1 MPSLT
6 LSQCALTMSDLQI
19 VTGISILVS
28 GYAQLT
34 CGLSAYHWQVVVYL
48 AWFSSLTHLSCLSV
62 LRSYLYKRPGQRL
75 WRWIAM
81 AVIIVM
87 LVTAIVP
94 TGNFNWFGDATD
106 LQQLQPPPSSY
117 AICFY
122 GLSVPTSS
130 EAYPSMVISTLLL
143 VLGFLNRVVRL
154 HKRLSIDLALYLR
167 SCLSDFVRK
176 HLRRIY
182 AWCDVQT
189 TPRSLSRLL
198 VYRPLL
204 TIFLVFRV
212 SLDLWSSM
220 FLEVCAVSH
229 LQQLDPTRD
238 CRS

>member
-1 MPSLT
+1 
-6 LSQCALTMSDLQI
+6 
-19 VTGISILVS
+19 
-28 GYAQLT
+28 LT

-62 LRSYLYKRPGQRL
+62 LRSYLYKKPGQRL

-94 TGNFNWFGDATD
+94 TGNFNWFESSDATEQ
-106 LQQLQPPPSSY
+106 QQLQPPPGSY
-117 AICFY
+117 AICLY
-122 GLSVPTSS
+122 RHPVLKNS
-130 EAYPSMVISTLLL
+130 ENYPSMVISTLLL
-143 VLGFLNRVVRL
+143 ILGFLNRIVRL

-167 SCLSDFVRK
+167 SRLSEFIRK
-176 HLRRIY
+176 YLRRIY

-204 TIFLVFRV
+204 TIFLVFRL

-238 CRS
+238 CRP

>member
-1 MPSLT
+1 
-6 LSQCALTMSDLQI
+6 MSDLQI
-19 VTGISILVS
+19 VTGVSILVS

-62 LRSYLYKRPGQRL
+62 LRSYLYKKPGQRL

-94 TGNFNWFGDATD
+94 TGNFNWFESSDATEQ
-106 LQQLQPPPSSY
+106 QQLQPPPGSY
-117 AICFY
+117 AICLY
-122 GLSVPTSS
+122 RHPVLKNS
-130 EAYPSMVISTLLL
+130 ENYPSMVISTLLL
-143 VLGFLNRVVRL
+143 ILGFLNRIVRL

-167 SCLSDFVRK
+167 SRLSEFIRK
-176 HLRRIY
+176 YLRRIY

-204 TIFLVFRV
+204 TIFLVFRL

-238 CRS
+238 CRP

>member
-1 MPSLT
+1 
-6 LSQCALTMSDLQI
+6 MSDLQI

-48 AWFSSLTHLSCLSV
+48 AWFSSLTHLSGLSV
-62 LRSYLYKRPGQRL
+62 LRSYLYKRPGECL

-94 TGNFNWFGDATD
+94 TGNFNWFGKH
-106 LQQLQPPPSSY
+106 QQLQPPPGSY

-122 GLSVPTSS
+122 GHPVPKSS
-130 EAYPSMVISTLLL
+130 QAYPSTVISTLLL
-143 VLGFLNRVVRL
+143 ILGFLNRVVRL
-154 HKRLSIDLALYLR
+154 HKRLSIDLAQCLR
-167 SCLSDFVRK
+167 SWLSDFAK
-176 HLRRIY
+176 KYLRRIY

-189 TPRSLSRLL
+189 TPHSLSRLL

-204 TIFLVFRV
+204 SIFLVCRV
-212 SLDLWSSM
+212 SLDMWSSM
-220 FLEVCAVSH
+220 FLEVCVVSIHNSLTRLKTAV
-229 LQQLDPTRD
+229 LEG
-238 CRS
+238 